1 MSANLS
7 RRSFIAGSAAMGGM
21 MLGVSSSA
29 EAKVPSK
36 WDFKADVIVV
46 GAGAAGIP
54 AAIRAVEQGLSVLVV
69 DANYDIGG
77 HAIISQGNTLLGG
90 GNAMQQKYGIK
101 DSPETVFKDLTGA
114 RRENL
119 ESYIKRLEK
128 LEEVASSFEGVERC
142 FAIQAGRE
150 VRIMV
155 KPEVVDDDQMILL
168 ARDIC
173 RKIESDL
180 EYPGQIKVNMVRE
193 SRAVEYAK

>member
-1 MSANLS
+1 MKESLS
-7 RRSFIAGSAAMGGM
+7 DNQR
-21 MLGVSSSA
+21 VYH
-29 EAKVPSK
+29 P
-36 WDFKADVIVV
+36 
-46 GAGAAGIP
+46 
-54 AAIRAVEQGLSVLVV
+54 VE
-69 DANYDIGG
+69 NYD
-77 HAIISQGNTLLGG
+77 QLKE
-90 GNAMQQKYGIK
+90 M
-101 DSPETVFKDLTGA
+101 
-114 RRENL
+114 
-119 ESYIKRLEK
+119 EK
-128 LEEVASSFEGVERC
+128 SFEGVERC